1 MILWCSVKD
10 AIPCVWLH
18 IFYLTFFLLLVPD
31 AAVDGVDE
39 KKDAGAA
46 GKSSSP
52 RKGKEK
58 STQPQ
63 QEQEPAKK
71 LKPTTIEKI
80 PDPILVGI

>member
-1 MILWCSVKD
+1 MILWWYVKD

-18 IFYLTFFLLLVPD
+18 LFYLTFFLLLVPD

-46 GKSSSP
+46 GEASSP
-52 RKGKEK
+52 RKGKRT
-58 STQPQ
+58 TQPQ
-63 QEQEPAKK
+63 QEQEPATK
-71 LKPTTIEKI
+71 LEPTTIEKI